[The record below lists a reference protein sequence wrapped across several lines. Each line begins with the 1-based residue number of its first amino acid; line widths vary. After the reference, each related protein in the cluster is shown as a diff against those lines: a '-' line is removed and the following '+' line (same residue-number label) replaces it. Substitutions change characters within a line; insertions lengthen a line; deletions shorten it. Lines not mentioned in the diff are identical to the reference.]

1 MVRTLEELIESVKGR
16 IGEDISDESISLIED
31 ISDTYNDVVTRYSES
46 EDWKKKYEDN
56 DAEWRRRYIERFSG
70 KVEESEDEKGIFEP
84 EEKKTNRY
92 EDLFEEVK

>member
-1 MVRTLEELIESVKGR
+1 MIRTLEELIESVKGK

-31 ISDTYNDVVTRYSES
+31 ISDTYNDVVTRYTTS

-70 KVEESEDEKGIFEP
+70 KVEDKEDFSEDDK
-84 EEKKTNRY
+84 EEKEIKTY
-92 EDLFEEVK
+92 EDLFKEGE

>member
-56 DAEWRRRYIERFSG
+56 DAEWRKRYIERFSG
-70 KVEESEDEKGIFEP
+70 KVDEKEDFSEDEP
-84 EEKKTNRY
+84 EEKEIKTY
-92 EDLFEEVK
+92 EDLFKEGE